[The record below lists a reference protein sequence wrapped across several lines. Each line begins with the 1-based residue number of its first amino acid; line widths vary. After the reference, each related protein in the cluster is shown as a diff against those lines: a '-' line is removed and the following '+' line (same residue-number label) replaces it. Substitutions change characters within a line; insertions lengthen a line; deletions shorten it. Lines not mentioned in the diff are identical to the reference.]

1 MDLDESV
8 VYSMSKKVC
17 DKVSLTWGSE
27 PKKSKKKA
35 RKAEKNRAKLEAKAE
50 KQAKK
55 NRKELEEVLVD
66 YRVPEKL
73 TDDERKFYKKI
84 GKIIPGQNY
93 LELFTDDVI
102 HDLKLIMKA
111 TFKDKEGKA
120 ISSNQ
125 NKFLVIK
132 DELEHLGFK
141 DAGLGTNIGVLRHKK
156 YPGVVFKIALDN
168 LGIDDNINDQWLSR
182 VNSDMYARFI
192 CRHPSGIVSVQE
204 AYATI
209 LTKDRM
215 GDFIGQAYDM
225 LTRLERD
232 YVIADMSP
240 VNYKNYA
247 VSRDGRLVIIDG
259 SDLIPIPPG
268 KDLLRCKK
276 IAGFKNGKRK
286 FCGAKLHYTADYNRL
301 VCPVCGRVFVPSE
314 LRPKV
319 EITEEARLMLV
330 NTGLSK
336 KEMKDL
342 CKYTDELIAE
352 SGFTVPEREKEEEPK
367 IESKKKTK
375 GISSIDDLDLPDYMK
390 DMIKNHPEEAAKKL
404 EGAKDLM
411 KLLGIK
417 KKDKVEEDPF
427 DHSEDADEDD
437 EDEDFVMEELP
448 NGEPP
453 EENYEP
459 DEEDDD
465 EDESDEDDD
474 LDPSELKW
482 PKSMQE
488 FMDEESEELTNDQHR
503 ITPDKDALNTS
514 VDVDVKVVNKV
525 ADVESIDESYTDQD
539 EAFSVA
545 QSSTSIGEGDT
556 TGVTV
561 YNRSDEKASLEVE
574 YSEDPCA
581 LNVFIKG
588 DVVKAFSE
596 NGPSIFVAFDENPE
610 DWKEVITPEMLG
622 KMVAEAIKLRF

>member
-8 VYSMSKKVC
+8 VYNMSKKVC

-35 RKAEKNRAKLEAKAE
+35 RKDEKIRAKLEAKAE

-209 LTKDRM
+209 LNKDRM

-232 YVIADMSP
+232 FVIADMSP

-352 SGFTVPEREKEEEPK
+352 SGFKVPEREKGEEPK

-427 DHSEDADEDD
+427 DHSED
-437 EDEDFVMEELP
+437 
-448 NGEPP
+448 
-453 EENYEP
+453 
-459 DEEDDD
+459 
-465 EDESDEDDD
+465 ESDEDDD

-503 ITPDKDALNTS
+503 ITPDKDALSTS

-525 ADVESIDESYTDQD
+525 ADVESIDESDTDQD